1 MVEIAVV
8 DDEKEIREHICR
20 LIERQKPGSRIRAYA
35 AGEELLAAGDV
46 PDMVFLDVRM
56 PGMNGI
62 ETARSLRKRR
72 EEIILIFLT
81 GLKEYVFDAF
91 DLYAFQY
98 LLKPVD
104 EKKFAEVLERA
115 CTEAGRRKGK
125 QELFIKARNLTL
137 DQADILYIESRG
149 KKVEI
154 HTVRDWIPSCPESA
168 RSRGRQCGMSSC
180 IEIYASM
187 EELAGQ
193 LGEGFYRCH
202 RAYIVNMAHIT
213 EYGSDS
219 IILTNGDSVYL
230 AKKKYGEFVKAYMWY
245 LQNGGVSCV

>member
-154 HTVRDWIPSCPESA
+154 HSVREYMPQ
-168 RSRGRQCGMSSC
+168 GGMSSC

-245 LQNGGVSCV
+245 LQNGGVSSV